1 MELPATEMKKAEGSK
16 CEDRKS
22 TGAVWDTMRL
32 LFKIPVKI
40 VNRKLAGN
48 FKCGIQGGKSGLE
61 IAV

>member
-22 TGAVWDTMRL
+22 TGAVWDTMRF

-40 VNRKLAGN
+40 VSRKLAGN
-48 FKCGIQGGKSGLE
+48 FQVWDSGGKSALE
-61 IAV
+61 ISV

>member
-22 TGAVWDTMRL
+22 TGVVWDTMRL

-40 VNRKLAGN
+40 VSRKLGGN
-48 FKCGIQGGKSGLE
+48 FQVWGSGGKSGLE
-61 IAV
+61 ISV